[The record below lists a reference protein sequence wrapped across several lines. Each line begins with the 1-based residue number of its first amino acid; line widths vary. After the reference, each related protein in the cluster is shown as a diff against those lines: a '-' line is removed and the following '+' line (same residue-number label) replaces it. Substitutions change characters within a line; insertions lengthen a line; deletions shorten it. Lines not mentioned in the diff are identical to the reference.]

1 MLITV
6 DPALSRWPSLANIRQ
21 VQSLRQRCRGD
32 AMLPLIIFFI
42 LGVALGTIGL
52 RLLAHWEH
60 TRLDKPHLGDSHR
73 RH

>member
-1 MLITV
+1 
-6 DPALSRWPSLANIRQ
+6 
-21 VQSLRQRCRGD
+21 
-32 AMLPLIIFFI
+32 MLPLIIFFV